1 MAKIYENFAS
11 ENLMSFGK
19 SFSRLNGQPLDK
31 SELWYNLKSAQD
43 YAKTDAAYVGQKI
56 VVIDKD
62 AGTLTHY
69 SIKNAAGDLE
79 ELGASVLVDN
89 KSVELNGKVVSLKNF
104 GKEYYAY
111 NPETHQYTLTQ
122 GFIDGLEV
130 KVRKTTGSDG
140 SDQYELAYYQPNPT
154 TVEGLQSEIANLKT
168 RADTIEQTANEA
180 KTTAESKINSVVG
193 KTDGAIGVT
202 TDGSHNSTIELKI
215 DTENKGNV
223 ELTQTASGLK
233 ANVTIPNAD
242 AYTIE
247 KLGAPEEGYAS
258 SYRLTKNG
266 SAIAGA
272 ATINIPKDLVVQ
284 SGTVVNNPEGQEP
297 GTYIEL
303 VLANATNDKIYVNVG
318 TLIEYVTSGSTA
330 GDMVYITIDDQTHKV
345 TATITDGTITKE
357 KLDATV
363 QASLGKADSAV
374 QSVTVLGFTLNN
386 GSELT
391 VEQAKTA
398 LGLGTAAFKNVED
411 FEAAGT
417 IDTKIETALAWKSI
431 S

>member
-1 MAKIYENFAS
+1 MANIFKDYNV
-11 ENLMSFGK
+11 MTFGQ
-19 SFSRLNGQPLDK
+19 SFSRANGQPLDN
-31 SELWYNLKSAQD
+31 SELYYNFEDAQKYARGPKS
-43 YAKTDAAYVGQKI
+43 YVGQKI
-56 VVIDKD
+56 AVVNETQ
-62 AGTLTHY
+62 GTVVHY

-111 NPETHQYTLTQ
+111 NSDTHQYTLTQ

-130 KVRKTTGSDG
+130 KVRKIAGSDG

-154 TVEGLQSEIANLKT
+154 TVEGLQSEIASLKT

-180 KTTAESKINSVVG
+180 KTTAESKVNTVAG

-202 TDGSHNSTIELKI
+202 TDDSHNSTIELKI
-215 DTENKGNV
+215 DTANKGNV

-233 ANVTIPNAD
+233 ASVTIPDAD
-242 AYTIE
+242 VYTIE
-247 KLGAPEEGYAS
+247 KLGTPESGFAS

-266 SAIAGA
+266 STIADA
-272 ATINIPKDLVVQ
+272 ATINIPKDMVVQ
-284 SGTVVNNPEGQEP
+284 SGTVVENPEGQEP

-318 TLIEYVTSGSTA
+318 TLIEYVTSGSA
-330 GDMVYITIDDQTHKV
+330 QGDMVYITIDDQTHKV

-357 KLDATV
+357 KLDTTV

-374 QSVTVLGFTLNN
+374 QSVKVLGFTLNN

-398 LGLGTAAFKNVED
+398 LGLGTAAFKNVGD

-417 IDTKIETALAWKSI
+417 ASTVVNEALSWKTI

>member
-11 ENLMSFGK
+11 ETLMSFGK

-111 NPETHQYTLTQ
+111 NSDTHQYTLTQ

-130 KVRKTTGSDG
+130 KVRKTTGPDG

-154 TVEGLQSEIANLKT
+154 TVEGLQSEIASLKT

-180 KTTAESKINSVVG
+180 KTTAESKVNTVAG

-202 TDGSHNSTIELKI
+202 TDDSHNSTIELKI
-215 DTENKGNV
+215 DTTNKGNV

-233 ANVTIPNAD
+233 ASVAIPDAD
-242 AYTIE
+242 VYTIE
-247 KLGAPEEGYAS
+247 KLGTPESGFAS
-258 SYRLTKNG
+258 SYRLTKNS
-266 SAIAGA
+266 SAIPGA
-272 ATINIPKDLVVQ
+272 ATINIPKDMVVE
-284 SGTVVNNPEGQEP
+284 SGRVVTNPDEQHV
-297 GTYIEL
+297 GTFIEL
-303 VLANATNDKIYVNVG
+303 TLSNKDESKLYINVG
-318 TLIEYVTSGSTA
+318 DLI
-330 GDMVYITIDDQTHKV
+330 
-345 TATITDGTITKE
+345 
-357 KLDATV
+357 
-363 QASLGKADSAV
+363 
-374 QSVTVLGFTLNN
+374 
-386 GSELT
+386 
-391 VEQAKTA
+391 
-398 LGLGTAAFKNVED
+398 
-411 FEAAGT
+411 
-417 IDTKIETALAWKSI
+417 
-431 S
+431 